1 MKSGTRCIAALSVR
15 EHASEH
21 ARGVSLSISLSAAIV
36 TATVDEPRVLALRTR
51 SEPIEGLPSGPL
63 EIEHRTLE
71 VGLRAW
77 VERQTSQRLGYV
89 EQLYTFGDRDR
100 TETDETQPTRALTV
114 AYLALV
120 REARPSGAVEAL
132 WQPWYRFFPWEDWRY
147 GKPTALGL
155 IEDCLQSWT
164 VRGATETERRLR
176 EERVG
181 LAFASSWNEELV
193 LERYELL
200 YEAGLIHEHWRDLGG
215 STLSECGPNFGV
227 PMAADHRRILATA
240 IGRLRAKI
248 KYRPVV
254 FELMPPVFTLL
265 QLQRTVEALSG
276 VRLHKQN
283 FRRLVEHQGLV
294 EESGGI
300 SATTGGRPAR
310 LVRFRREVLL
320 ERPAPGLRLRSGR
333 RVPPL
338 IDST

>member
-1 MKSGTRCIAALSVR
+1 MERSVGRAAALS
-15 EHASEH
+15 ASKVAPERR
-21 ARGVSLSISLSAAIV
+21 RGASLSIRLSAAIV
-36 TATVDEPRVLALRTR
+36 TATIDEPRVLTVRIGR
-51 SEPIEGLPSGPL
+51 EPIEALPSGPL
-63 EIEHRTLE
+63 EVEHRTLE

-100 TETDETQPTRALTV
+100 IETGETRPGRALTV

-120 REARPSGAVEAL
+120 REARPSGAAEAL
-132 WQPWYRFFPWEDWRY
+132 WQNWYRFFPWEDWRS
-147 GKPTALGL
+147 GKSAALAPVEERLRLWAGEAL
-155 IEDCLQSWT
+155 
-164 VRGATETERRLR
+164 TEAERRLR

-181 LAFASSWNEELV
+181 LAFAASWNEELV

-200 YEAGLIHEHWRDLGG
+200 YEAGLIQEFWRDLGRPMP
-215 STLSECGPNFGV
+215 SADGPTVGV
-227 PMAADHRRILATA
+227 PLAADHRRILATA
-240 IGRLRAKI
+240 IGRLRGKI

-254 FELMPPVFTLL
+254 FELMPPSFTLL

-283 FRRLVEHQGLV
+283 FRRLVEQQGLV
-294 EESGGI
+294 EETGGI

-320 ERPAPGLRLRSGR
+320 ERPAPGLRLRPGR
-333 RVPPL
+333 R
-338 IDST
+338 SMTS